1 MEREMAADM
10 DVEGRRN
17 LAGPAMECLAYE
29 AVQLGK
35 IDFLRNGVNIFEI
48 LHQETIQRKDNLL
61 HIAANFGQV
70 DFAREAIRLNPGLLS
85 QENMKGD
92 TPLHTASRTGCLG
105 MVEQFIS
112 SSKALCYDIERI
124 RENAP
129 QDLLM
134 VNQEGDTALHVAV
147 RYGHLDVVELL
158 VNADIELMLHMYNK
172 ANESPLYLAV
182 ERGFFAIAKHILNK
196 CPTCSHRG
204 TKGMTALHAAVVRTH
219 QGHERGND
227 VPHLI
232 SLESLRRFVYNIVF
246 KVLEYLG
253 GSVSNQTG
261 KFLVL
266 E

>member
-1 MEREMAADM
+1 M
-10 DVEGRRN
+10 
-17 LAGPAMECLAYE
+17 
-29 AVQLGK
+29 
-35 IDFLRNGVNIFEI
+35 
-48 LHQETIQRKDNLL
+48 
-61 HIAANFGQV
+61 
-70 DFAREAIRLNPGLLS
+70 NPGLLS
-85 QENMKGD
+85 QANMKGD

-124 RENAP
+124 RENEP

-182 ERGFFAIAKHILNK
+182 ERGFFAIANHILNK

-219 QGHERGND
+219 QGNVFAMVFSGIH
-227 VPHLI
+227 VPI
-232 SLESLRRFVYNIVF
+232 SSITFSNMTFFQEWVVALQLNYYNSSCYNLRIVQESNMAIQFRCCH
-246 KVLEYLG
+246 
-253 GSVSNQTG
+253 
-261 KFLVL
+261 
-266 E
+266 

>member
-1 MEREMAADM
+1 MCTR
-10 DVEGRRN
+10 RRN

-85 QENMKGD
+85 QDNMKGD

-172 ANESPLYLAV
+172 ANESPLYLIGC
-182 ERGFFAIAKHILNK
+182 RKRIFRHCK
-196 CPTCSHRG
+196 T
-204 TKGMTALHAAVVRTH
+204 
-219 QGHERGND
+219 
-227 VPHLI
+227 
-232 SLESLRRFVYNIVF
+232 
-246 KVLEYLG
+246 YL
-253 GSVSNQTG
+253 
-261 KFLVL
+261 K
-266 E
+266 